1 MKKSDIELV
10 LGQLSRT
17 ELIRAEQELIDW
29 DKTGDLD
36 HSGLVYQIYK
46 DITEDSNLVPLFMVS
61 YIISSYI
68 ARIWYNDQV
77 LKEII
82 PND

>member
-1 MKKSDIELV
+1 MKKSDIELI
-10 LGQLSRT
+10 LDQLSRT
-17 ELIRAEQELIDW
+17 ELIRAEQELISW

-46 DITEDSNLVPLFMVS
+46 DITKDSNLVPLFMVS